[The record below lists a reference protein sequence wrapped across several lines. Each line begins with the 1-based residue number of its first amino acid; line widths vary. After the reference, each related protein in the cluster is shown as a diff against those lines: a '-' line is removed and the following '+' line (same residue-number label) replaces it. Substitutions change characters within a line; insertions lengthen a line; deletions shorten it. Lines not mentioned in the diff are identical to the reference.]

1 VSVDVGAFVVYV
13 ERDASFLE
21 PVSERA
27 AGGALNVSKRRMDRV
42 IQYLPAPMTMT
53 FRLVSML
60 PIMASCGSLCEW

>member
-21 PVSERA
+21 PVSECA
-27 AGGALNVSKRRMDRV
+27 AGRAFDFSKRRMDRV
-42 IQYLPAPMTMT
+42 NQYLPAPMTMT

-60 PIMASCGSLCEW
+60 PIMASCGLLGDW